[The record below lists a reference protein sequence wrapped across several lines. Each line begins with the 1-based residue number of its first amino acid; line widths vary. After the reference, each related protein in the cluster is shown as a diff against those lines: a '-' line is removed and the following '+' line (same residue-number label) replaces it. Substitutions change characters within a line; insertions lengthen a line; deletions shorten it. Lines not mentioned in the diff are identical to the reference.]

1 MQKLIFRNGNG
12 VEVDF
17 TSGDFGIV
25 NWTGLSEADLNI
37 QTQQVPFNDGSVYL
51 DSLIQDRV
59 INITLAINDEKN
71 LEKRYTLRREI
82 IALMNP
88 KLGMG
93 ELIYENDIFRRKIS
107 CLPKLPTFPTKNF
120 NDAGTV
126 KASLSFH
133 CPSPYWE
140 DAEETI
146 INIESTKTAEIE
158 NLGDVDS
165 NIEIKIMSADVKN
178 PRINNLT
185 TRKQIKL
192 NGVFEK
198 NLHINTN
205 FGKKSVYEEEEKF
218 NLFNQSGCTIISIT
232 YSSELEKFVAIG
244 ADGII
249 LMSDDAINWEL
260 TSNSIISLS
269 SITYSP
275 ELNLLV
281 AVGYSSTIITST
293 DGINWTKQHVDGYY
307 ALNKI
312 EYFPELNK
320 FVCVGGAVII
330 SEDGINW
337 TKCDNPSS
345 RNLIAICYS
354 SELNLFVTMDSLDV
368 YTSTDGINWTK
379 CDNPPPG
386 SDLRSMTYSSELN
399 LFVIVSGDKA
409 YKSSDLINWSESS
422 SGILGSDSIVSIT
435 YSAELKS
442 FAIACGYPSAV
453 ITSEDGINWTRHILN
468 NSVNYN
474 LKYITYSPELNLF
487 VAGGVGGS
495 VVSPDGINWEGTL
508 LGDRIES
515 ITYSPELNKFV
526 GMSQSNIYFS
536 NNDNNFNWDYLSY
549 KEFRFTKY
557 FPELNLFVGI
567 DHINKQSGTS
577 TDGINWTISDWDP
590 SVFSAREVL
599 FMIYSSE
606 LNLFVALGGDTSYKR
621 YGEII
626 TSEDGI
632 NWTKRYKGGDDDY
645 IKSIAYSP
653 ELNLF
658 VAGGKNSNM
667 YTSTDGINWTKYQ
680 LTIFSQYPL
689 PSIESIVY
697 YSELKLFV
705 ALGGEAIITSTD
717 GINWT
722 RVSNVSFQ
730 TMMLYHSELNLFIG
744 LGKSEIYTST
754 NLKDWKTLIKINSL
768 LTQILMQ
775 DDVLYIVGDVNLY
788 SSANDVKNQIDK
800 LSENSD
806 MNLSL
811 KIGMNKFTLSYDK
824 GYAKAIVKYTNKYL
838 GV

>member
-25 NWTGLSEADLNI
+25 NWTGFSEADLNI

-51 DSLIQDRV
+51 DSFIQDRV
-59 INITLAINDEKN
+59 ISITLAINDEKN

-93 ELIYENDIFRRKIS
+93 ELIYENDIFRRKIR

-120 NDAGTV
+120 NDSGTV

-140 DAEETI
+140 DVEETI

-218 NLFNQSGCTIISIT
+218 NLFNQSSCIIRSIT
-232 YSSELEKFVAIG
+232 YSSELDKFVAIG

-249 LMSDDAINWEL
+249 LMSEDAINWEL
-260 TSNSIISLS
+260 TSNSISSLS

-275 ELNLLV
+275 KLNLLV
-281 AVGYSSTIITST
+281 AVGSSSAVITST
-293 DGINWTKQHVDGYY
+293 DGINWTKQHIDGYFD
-307 ALNKI
+307 LNQI

-320 FVCVGGAVII
+320 FVCVGAAVIT

-345 RNLIAICYS
+345 RNLLAICYS
-354 SELNLFVTMDSLDV
+354 PELNLFAAIDSSDV
-368 YTSTDGINWTK
+368 YTSTDGTNWTK
-379 CDNPPPG
+379 CDNPPPE
-386 SDLRSMTYSSELN
+386 SNLKSITYSSELN
-399 LFVIVSGDKA
+399 LFVIVSMDKA
-409 YKSSDLINWSESS
+409 YKSPDSITWSESS
-422 SGILGSDSIVSIT
+422 VGILGSDVIQSIT
-435 YSAELKS
+435 YSQELKL
-442 FAIACGYPSAV
+442 FAIACSYPSAV
-453 ITSEDGINWTRHILN
+453 ITSTDGINWTRHILN

-474 LKYITYSPELNLF
+474 LSCITYSPELNLF
-487 VAGGVGGS
+487 VAGGLGGT
-495 VVSPDGINWEGTL
+495 VVSSDGINWEGSL
-508 LGDRIES
+508 LGDKIQS

-526 GMSQSNIYFS
+526 GMSQSNIYFL

-549 KEFRFTKY
+549 KNFRFTKY

-567 DHINKQSGTS
+567 DHINQQSGTS
-577 TDGINWTISDWDP
+577 TDGINWSISDWDP
-590 SVFSAREVL
+590 WVFSTLEVL

-606 LNLFVALGGDTSYKR
+606 LNLFVALSANTDYKR
-621 YGEII
+621 SGQII
-626 TSEDGI
+626 TSTDGI
-632 NWTKRYKGGDDDY
+632 NWTKRYEGGDDDY
-645 IKSIAYSP
+645 IESITYSP

-689 PSIESIVY
+689 PSIESIAY

-717 GINWT
+717 GTNWT
-722 RVSNVSFQ
+722 KVSDVSFQ
-730 TMMLYHSELNLFIG
+730 TMMLYSSELNLFIG

-754 NLKDWKTLIKINSL
+754 NLKDWKSLIKINSS

-775 DDVLYIVGDVNLY
+775 DNVLYVVGDVNLY
-788 SSANDVKNQIDK
+788 SSVKDVKNQIDK

-806 MNLSL
+806 MNLSI
-811 KIGMNKFTLSYDK
+811 KIGINKFTLSYDE
-824 GYAKAIVKYTNKYL
+824 GYARAIIKYTNKYL